1 MDNRKIEKILRK
13 NRYINARF
21 AGHFASF
28 TSLWN
33 ALFAPIIIGLGVSYV
48 FQKRYYQWNK

>member
-48 FQKRYYQWNK
+48 FQKKILPME